1 MTLLAEL
8 SQRLMNGFLDVYK
21 LRMVS
26 FIDLLAAS
34 ALSARSREPAAPS
47 LPGFAS
53 AVSYIIIQCWG
64 VAALARRP
72 LASTQNACRKADSAA
87 AAASADQ
94 PWSR

>member
-34 ALSARSREPAAPS
+34 ALSTRSCAPAAPA
-47 LPGFAS
+47 LPAFAS
-53 AVSYIIIQCWG
+53 AVSYMILRVFG
-64 VAALARRP
+64 PV
-72 LASTQNACRKADSAA
+72 
-87 AAASADQ
+87 ASA
-94 PWSR
+94 